1 MPERIE
7 KRSFV
12 RRDYQVPMDISYV
25 RGSNRVPAQSLNHSE
40 GGMCFEAT
48 SAFQSGVTLYV
59 KVSEFHPC
67 GPCVGLCEGLRYN
80 TLAEVKWCR
89 ELPDTEVPRYRVG
102 IQFFAT
108 VY

>member
-1 MPERIE
+1 MPDRIE
-7 KRSFV
+7 RRTCV
-12 RRDYQVPMDISYV
+12 RRNYQVPVEVSYV
-25 RGSNRVPAQSLNHSE
+25 RDKNRVPAQSLNHSQA
-40 GGMCFEAT
+40 GMCFEG
-48 SAFQSGVTLYV
+48 SCAFHPGVTLYV